1 MTYDVEYR
9 IWLKRDD
16 RFLISS
22 GRARILHLIKD
33 HGSISKAAEEMGMS
47 YRHAWGTIKKIEE
60 ALGTKVIYSE
70 RGGQEGGAS
79 SLTEA
84 GENILESYE
93 NQVRMIDD
101 QIRNLYERPT
111 LASDGIVLIDD
122 KLVLIKRGREPYKG
136 SFAIPGGILEYGE
149 TVEECVVRE
158 MEEETGLQTEILDIV
173 GVYSRPDRD
182 PRGHFVSV
190 VYYLSMI
197 GGELRSGDDAAEV
210 RLFPLDQ
217 LPDLAFDHRQIMD
230 DFMIMIGDRQA
241 PFPL

>member
-9 IWLKRDD
+9 VWLKRDD

-22 GRARILHLIKD
+22 GRARILRLIKD

-60 ALGTKVIYSE
+60 ALGTKVIHSE

-84 GENILESYE
+84 GKNILESYE

-122 KLVLIKRGREPYKG
+122 KIVLIKRGREPYKG

-190 VYYLSMI
+190 VFYLSMT
-197 GGELRSGDDAAEV
+197 GGKLRSGDDAAEV

-230 DFMIMIGDRQA
+230 DFRIMMGDRQA
-241 PFPL
+241 PFLL